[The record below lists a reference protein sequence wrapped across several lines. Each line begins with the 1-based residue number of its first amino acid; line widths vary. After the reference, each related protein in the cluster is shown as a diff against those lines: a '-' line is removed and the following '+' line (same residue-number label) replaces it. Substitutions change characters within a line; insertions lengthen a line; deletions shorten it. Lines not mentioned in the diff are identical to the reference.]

1 MIDTLKL
8 WIIIIIFLIV
18 LLGIIFL
25 LRHLA
30 RKRFKDALIRG
41 GYYED
46 WQLSDGTIHTDIIYG
61 QSERL
66 SFDLYVPAQIDLD
79 QPQGLILFI
88 HGGSWFFG
96 DKNHIAYAAK
106 RYAKAGYLT
115 ATMNYSLLSKDR
127 PDISY
132 QTMLN
137 DIQNCIAKIKTATR
151 DMGFDLRKIA
161 LSGISAGGHLALL
174 YGYACQNQSPLPIAF
189 LAVQTGP
196 SDFHLETTQLISKT
210 AQSIFVRKT
219 GIKLSKRDYK
229 NPDIIKQ
236 IEQSSPICFITEQSP
251 PTLLA
256 YAGKDNLVPPR
267 NRELLLEALTKAG
280 VSHADIFFPN
290 SNHLLADDP
299 EAREA
304 YHQTLLSYAQRYFD
318 FQ

>member
-1 MIDTLKL
+1 MIDTHKL
-8 WIIIIIFLIV
+8 WIIIIIFFIV

-66 SFDLYVPAQIDLD
+66 SFDLYVPAQIDPD

-115 ATMNYSLLSKDR
+115 ATMNYSLLSKDH
-127 PDISY
+127 PDINF

-137 DIQNCIAKIKTATR
+137 DIQNCIAKIKTTGHN
-151 DMGFDLRKIA
+151 MGFDIRKIA

-174 YGYACQNQSPLPIAF
+174 YGYACQDQSPLPIAF

-196 SDFHLETTQLISKT
+196 SDFHPETTQIISKT

-219 GIKLSKRDYK
+219 GIKLSKSDYK
-229 NPDIIKQ
+229 NPDVIKL
-236 IEQSSPICFITEQSP
+236 IEQSTPICFITEKSP

-256 YAGKDNLVPPR
+256 YGGKDNLVPPR
-267 NRELLLEALTKAG
+267 NRELLLEALTKAD
-280 VSHADIFFPN
+280 VSHTDIFFPN

-299 EAREA
+299 ESREA
-304 YHQTLLSYAQRYFD
+304 YHQALLSYAQRYFN
-318 FQ
+318 F